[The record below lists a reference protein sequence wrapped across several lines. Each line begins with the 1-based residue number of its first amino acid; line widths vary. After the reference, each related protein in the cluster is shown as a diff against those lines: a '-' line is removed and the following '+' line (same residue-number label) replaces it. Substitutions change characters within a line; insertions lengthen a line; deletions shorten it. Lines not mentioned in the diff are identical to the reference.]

1 MLQLQRITAE
11 LLLSERR
18 SVRASGLL
26 SSLPVFF
33 QGGRQQDAHEAGRY
47 LLTCVD
53 THWHRLF
60 PATAAAAASGGD
72 ASSLS
77 ASASSL
83 SASSLSASASAKA
96 MDAKPTR
103 VFEGKMQMR
112 TTCKGC
118 GFYSRCWHALLAA
131 GMLF

>member
-60 PATAAAAASGGD
+60 PATAAAATSGGD

-77 ASASSL
+77 ASASV
-83 SASSLSASASAKA
+83 KA
-96 MDAKPTR
+96 MEAKPTR
-103 VFEGKMQMR
+103 VFEGKMQMH

-131 GMLF
+131 GMLY

>member
-1 MLQLQRITAE
+1 MLLSAIFFAGVPHEPPPVHLQYTLVLGYICVLISLYMLQLQRIMAE

-77 ASASSL
+77 ASASV
-83 SASSLSASASAKA
+83 KV
-96 MDAKPTR
+96 MEAKPTR
-103 VFEGKMQMR
+103 VF
-112 TTCKGC
+112 
-118 GFYSRCWHALLAA
+118 
-131 GMLF
+131 